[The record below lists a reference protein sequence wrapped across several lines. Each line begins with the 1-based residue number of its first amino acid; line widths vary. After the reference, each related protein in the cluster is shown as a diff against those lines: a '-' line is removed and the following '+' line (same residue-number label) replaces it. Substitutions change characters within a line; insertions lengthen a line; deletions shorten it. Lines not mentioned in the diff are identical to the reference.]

1 MDNPNFIGFP
11 GTPEFTKFMDE
22 VVDPKKKQYL
32 YIMTLTFT
40 PEQLYIGIIVVLIG
54 IQIYQQRL
62 IKKLE
67 KETEDIWAQL
77 GTLVG
82 SLTTQILGMQKDIN
96 SKQDKK

>member
-1 MDNPNFIGFP
+1 
-11 GTPEFTKFMDE
+11 
-22 VVDPKKKQYL
+22 
-32 YIMTLTFT
+32 MTLTFT
-40 PEQLYIGIIVVLIG
+40 PEQLYICIIVVLIG

-77 GTLVG
+77 GTLVA
-82 SLTTQILGMQKDIN
+82 SLTSQILGMQKDIN

>member
-1 MDNPNFIGFP
+1 
-11 GTPEFTKFMDE
+11 
-22 VVDPKKKQYL
+22 
-32 YIMTLTFT
+32 MTLTFT

-67 KETEDIWAQL
+67 KETEDIWAKL
-77 GTLVG
+77 GTVVG

>member
-1 MDNPNFIGFP
+1 
-11 GTPEFTKFMDE
+11 
-22 VVDPKKKQYL
+22 
-32 YIMTLTFT
+32 MTLTFT

-77 GTLVG
+77 CTLVG